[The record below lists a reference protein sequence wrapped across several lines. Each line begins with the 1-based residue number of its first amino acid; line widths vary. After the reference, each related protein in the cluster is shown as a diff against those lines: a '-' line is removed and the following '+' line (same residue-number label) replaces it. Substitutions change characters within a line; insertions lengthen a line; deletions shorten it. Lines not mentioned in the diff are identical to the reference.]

1 MQPTSPPGLVE
12 TVRDRADILAVIA
25 LGGALGS
32 LARYGVGEA
41 LPHRPGEFPWSTFVE
56 NVAGSFLLG
65 VLMIV
70 VLEVRPATRYLRPFL
85 GVGVLGGFTT
95 FSTAMLDTHALA
107 QEGVPLLLVAY
118 LAGTVVSVLV
128 AVAAAV
134 ALTRAAAGVGR
145 GRRTHPGPPPHEPEI
160 E

>member
-1 MQPTSPPGLVE
+1 MHPTPRPRVVE
-12 TVRDRADILAVIA
+12 TVRERADILTVIA

-32 LARYGVGEA
+32 LARYGLGEA
-41 LPHRPGEFPWSTFVE
+41 LPHRPGEFPWSTFAE

-65 VLMIV
+65 VLMIL
-70 VLEVRPATRYLRPFL
+70 VLEVWPPTRYVRPFL

-107 QEGVPLLLVAY
+107 EAGEPLLLVAY
-118 LAGTVVSVLV
+118 LVGTVTSVLV
-128 AVAAAV
+128 AVAAGVALGRAV
-134 ALTRAAAGVGR
+134 AQVGR
-145 GRRTHPGPPPHEPEI
+145 GRRTRLGHPPHEPEI